1 MVPGIGIASTV
12 KRNFPLSP
20 HYLSTHTFRNK
31 GKNPEPSPPVLALI
45 IQQAGLGT
53 GLNREAGVKRRVY
66 TLLPSL
72 YLASIATPNLRAT
85 RPYLQVGA
93 EGNGRQIAA
102 TVTRASWRKE
112 GES

>member
-1 MVPGIGIASTV
+1 MVPGIGIASTGT
-12 KRNFPLSP
+12 FPSLP
-20 HYLSTHTFRNK
+20 IIFPRIHLGTKERT
-31 GKNPEPSPPVLALI
+31 GPSPPVFALI